1 MRDKGVVPFAV
12 AIGILSLGF
21 VGTGLFYLHAQSTG
35 ERTTSKVIHC
45 TTGRGRYGCT
55 ARWVQG
61 GSLVFGKGRVVSGT
75 LEGAGPSDVGKT
87 LDVRV
92 SGGRAYTPSLRIP
105 IALLAIG
112 AAFLLYGGFEIRKQ
126 LVRAA

>member
-1 MRDKGVVPFAV
+1 MRDRGVVPLAV
-12 AIGILSLGF
+12 AIGLLSLGF
-21 VGTGLFYLHAQSTG
+21 IGAGLFYLHAQSTG
-35 ERTTSKVIHC
+35 VRTSAKVTHC
-45 TTGRGRYGCT
+45 ESRRGRYGCT
-55 ARWVQG
+55 ALWVQG
-61 GSLVFGKGRVVSGT
+61 GSLALGNGHVVSGT

-112 AAFLLYGGFEIRKQ
+112 AALLLYGAFAIRKQ
-126 LVRAA
+126 LAGAP

>member
-1 MRDKGVVPFAV
+1 MRDRGVVPLAI
-12 AIGILSLGF
+12 AIGVLSLGF
-21 VGTGLFYLHAQSTG
+21 IGTGSFYLHAQSTG
-35 ERTTSKVIHC
+35 VRTTAKVTHC
-45 TTGRGRYGCT
+45 QTGRGRYGCT
-55 ARWVQG
+55 ALWVQG
-61 GSLVFGKGRVVSGT
+61 GSLVFGKGHVVSGT

-112 AAFLLYGGFEIRKQ
+112 AALLVYGGFAIRKQ
-126 LVRAA
+126 LRAP

>member
-1 MRDKGVVPFAV
+1 MRDRGVVPLAV
-12 AIGILSLGF
+12 TIGVLSLGF
-21 VGTGLFYLHAQSTG
+21 IGAGVFYLHAQTTG
-35 ERTTSKVIHC
+35 ERTTAKVTHC
-45 TTGRGRYGCT
+45 TTRRGRYGCT
-55 ARWVQG
+55 ALWVQG
-61 GSLVFGKGRVVSGT
+61 GSLVFGKGHVVNGT

-112 AAFLLYGGFEIRKQ
+112 AAFLVYGGFTIRKQ
-126 LVRAA
+126 LRAP